1 MRTVRVVLTLVLVSM
16 LLSAAAVAAQEI
28 QGLPEPTALAQQNL
42 RPYVHVFIAYA
53 IVIVMIGGWAIS
65 IGRRLRQIEDRLG
78 D

>member
-1 MRTVRVVLTLVLVSM
+1 MRTARLILTLVLVPM
-16 LLSAAAVAAQEI
+16 ILSAAALAAQEI

-65 IGRRLRQIEDRLG
+65 IGRRLRQVEERLG
-78 D
+78 E